1 MRDVRG
7 AIERGRL
14 HRADDSAVEE
24 VVVEDHFFDGHL
36 RVLLQSLVKNLLEFF
51 LRHEHNLVS
60 LGVALGVFKRVVQP
74 ARYSGRF
81 AGA

>member
-1 MRDVRG
+1 MRDVLG

-51 LRHEHNLVS
+51 LRHEHNLIS
-60 LGVALGVFKRVVQP
+60 LSVALGVLERVVQP
-74 ARYSGRF
+74 TRYSGRL
-81 AGA
+81 ADA